1 MAPKLLSVIRVLVLS
16 LTLCLTTI
24 ATSALAASPSAAP
37 PIKQH
42 IIKFYLDPALVPDL
56 EFAKTVLPKYVSDL
70 NIILAKNTNRQLVF
84 DPETDIILTST
95 KPQTDSATPP
105 LPTEGFEI
113 WVYATHTSNAASY
126 GGYAGMDA
134 SGAGVLAGLYWT
146 KLYDPDNP
154 RPSDIQDY
162 SLQLYYMLHE
172 LAHVFG
178 AGIGEYYNLA
188 QITDTTNTAPLLN
201 INIDDST
208 DGFWSDKTDF
218 FADPLMRFTSTSIRS
233 AYLGAVRYSNLTAA
247 VISGDYRNGIPSFD
261 HYTVQV
267 SDTNG
272 QPVTSAE
279 IKVWNVKG
287 ASPYASQLLFDGP
300 TDANG
305 QVVLPWGGIGDPHNT
320 NNFLRLIKVYKN
332 GLAIAKPKYVSIF
345 DADIAKLVNGDSSY
359 SVSIVANNP
368 PTDISLSSNS
378 IGQHQPLNTLV
389 GTLATTDANADAS
402 FTYSFCGGADD
413 TSFKISG
420 NNLISAAVFDYA
432 TKNDYNICIQTINQ
446 DGSVFQKPFTITII
460 NLFSATFNPSGA
472 YNGWALEFKAGNNLG
487 GSVNNSGTSLIV
499 GDDALNRQ
507 YKSIL
512 SFNTTALPDNAVI
525 TGITLKIQAIGSTR
539 K

>member
-1 MAPKLLSVIRVLVLS
+1 
-16 LTLCLTTI
+16 
-24 ATSALAASPSAAP
+24 
-37 PIKQH
+37 
-42 IIKFYLDPALVPDL
+42 
-56 EFAKTVLPKYVSDL
+56 
-70 NIILAKNTNRQLVF
+70 
-84 DPETDIILTST
+84 
-95 KPQTDSATPP
+95 
-105 LPTEGFEI
+105 
-113 WVYATHTSNAASY
+113 AASY

-472 YNGWALEFKAGNNLG
+472 YNGWALESKAGNNLG

-512 SFNTTALPDNAVI
+512 SFNTTALPDIAVI
-525 TGITLKIQAIGSTR
+525 TGITLKIKQSGQHGSNPFTVLNGLQVDIRQPYFGPTPALQASDFQAVSSQDNAGLFGSTPLSGWYMANLNNTAYTFINLTGTTQFR
-539 K
+539 LHFSLASNNNRIADYLAFYGNKSNIANQPALTVQYVIP